1 MSSWF
6 SVDSFKSLADK
17 VNVESLKEI
26 AGKAQEAL
34 PKIDQEMI
42 EKLTLTTPEL
52 TAERQRIEEEER
64 RKEQVR
70 DTLAGLLPWE
80 TRDPERDILVEEC
93 RDAILQLSKD
103 RSTFF
108 GPYPM
113 PPRRV
118 RAAPKEEDEK
128 EPAEVKE
135 KSDQPSVDSLE
146 KLAKLEPLPKLMQE
160 FDLDAHV
167 GLIDRLLKEDKNL
180 VEMQSELS
188 GKWEL

>member
-93 RDAILQLSKD
+93 RDAIL
-103 RSTFF
+103 
-108 GPYPM
+108 
-113 PPRRV
+113 
-118 RAAPKEEDEK
+118 
-128 EPAEVKE
+128 
-135 KSDQPSVDSLE
+135 
-146 KLAKLEPLPKLMQE
+146 
-160 FDLDAHV
+160 
-167 GLIDRLLKEDKNL
+167 
-180 VEMQSELS
+180 
-188 GKWEL
+188 